1 MLELTWVTVLILII
15 SGVIVGFINTLAGG
29 GTVISISVFM
39 FLGLPPLVAN
49 GTNRVPIVFQNLA
62 SAYLYHKKKM
72 VDWKKGFQL
81 SIPIIFGNIVGAIFA
96 DYLPSKYFSY
106 IFAGVVVLFGLSL
119 LFDPKRWLKENP
131 TLQHKPTPTIH
142 YLIYFI
148 IGFYAGFVHVG
159 VGYFYIGA
167 LVLLGGY
174 DLMKANV
181 MKILFV
187 LFSVPFGLSIYAI
200 QGNVHWEYGL
210 IHAIGNVIGA
220 YIGVHY
226 AVKKGGTFVRYIIL
240 ALVLIVVLQMLDVI
254 TTESIIKLLSSGK

>member
-1 MLELTWVTVLILII
+1 MLELTWVTVLKLII

-96 DYLPSKYFSY
+96 DYLPSKYFSLY
-106 IFAGVVVLFGLSL
+106 FCRCVVLFGLSL

-131 TLQHKPTPTIH
+131 TLQHKPTPALH

-148 IGFYAGFVHVG
+148 MGFMPLCTCWRRIFLHRRIG
-159 VGYFYIGA
+159 II
-167 LVLLGGY
+167 GGY

-187 LFSVPFGLSIYAI
+187 LFSVPFGLSVYAI
-200 QGNVHWEYGL
+200 RGMS
-210 IHAIGNVIGA
+210 IGSMV
-220 YIGVHY
+220 
-226 AVKKGGTFVRYIIL
+226 
-240 ALVLIVVLQMLDVI
+240 
-254 TTESIIKLLSSGK
+254 